1 MGIIFSILITI
12 SYGLVFNS
20 VQANTIS
27 LAFEQAFGVNT
38 LIIGLIL
45 AFLTSLIIFG
55 GVQRIARATEII
67 VPIMAIAYV
76 VVALFVILKKYRQY
90 SYYIFSYYRKCF
102 WYKTG
107 CWW

>member
-1 MGIIFSILITI
+1 
-12 SYGLVFNS
+12 
-20 VQANTIS
+20 
-27 LAFEQAFGVNT
+27 
-38 LIIGLIL
+38 
-45 AFLTSLIIFG
+45 
-55 GVQRIARATEII
+55 
-67 VPIMAIAYV
+67 MAIAYV